1 VDLELRDITDE
12 EFPAHARLTEAAF
25 GHQPSDEEVR
35 IWADLTAGEHRW
47 GVFDDG
53 EIVATG
59 GAFAFDLTVPGGAT
73 VPAGG
78 LTAIAVRP
86 THRRR
91 GILTAMMDHH
101 LDEVARRRQ
110 PVSVLTASEAAIY
123 GRFGYGPAAHLI
135 TWTLPTTG
143 ASLTP
148 PPRAEGRLRVVDA
161 TTARTVLPEVYD
173 AHRAVTPGALSR
185 GPARWDH
192 LMLDREASR
201 DGASALFHVVHEST
215 AGVADG
221 YAAYRLKPS
230 WTSHGIADGEL
241 VALAVVSADPEV
253 EAALWAH
260 LLGID
265 LVTRV
270 TGSHRPVEDPLRWRL
285 TDPRRMQVQHVL
297 DHLWVRILDV
307 PAALE
312 ARRYP
317 VAGSVVIE
325 VADAFRPANSGRYR
339 LEGGPASATCARTGE
354 PADVALAAPD
364 LGSLYLGGVRASTLA
379 RAGRVEERTPGALAR
394 LDVMLS
400 WDRSPWCATDF

>member
-1 VDLELRDITDE
+1 
-12 EFPAHARLTEAAF
+12 
-25 GHQPSDEEVR
+25 
-35 IWADLTAGEHRW
+35 
-47 GVFDDG
+47 
-53 EIVATG
+53 
-59 GAFAFDLTVPGGAT
+59 
-73 VPAGG
+73 
-78 LTAIAVRP
+78 
-86 THRRR
+86 
-91 GILTAMMDHH
+91 MMDHH

-161 TTARTVLPEVYD
+161 TTARAVLPEVYD

-201 DGASALFHVVHEST
+201 DGASALFHVVHESR
-215 AGVADG
+215 AGAADG

-270 TGSHRPVEDPLRWRL
+270 TGTHRPVEDPLRWRL

-307 PAALE
+307 PAAS
-312 ARRYP
+312 R
-317 VAGSVVIE
+317 
-325 VADAFRPANSGRYR
+325 
-339 LEGGPASATCARTGE
+339 
-354 PADVALAAPD
+354 
-364 LGSLYLGGVRASTLA
+364 
-379 RAGRVEERTPGALAR
+379 PGATR
-394 LDVMLS
+394 WRGPS
-400 WDRSPWCATDF
+400 